1 MLSLALRAA
10 KAYIWRM
17 QLNLIGVKTL
27 YYREVSRFLKV
38 WNQTLTA
45 PMVTT
50 VLFFIILTVAL
61 GRGDREVAGMPFELF
76 IAPGLI
82 MMAVV
87 QNAFANTSSS
97 LMLQKFQGVI
107 VDLLMPP
114 LSAAEI
120 TFSMVAGGMTRG
132 LMVAVTV
139 AIAMYICVPYSI
151 EHPVLAVV
159 YLLLSSA
166 MLAFLGLFT
175 GIWAQSFD
183 QMSAITNYIITPLSF
198 LSGTFYSVHFLP
210 EVWQHISFFNPFFY
224 MIDGFR
230 YALTDHADGDIA
242 TGLWVLSG
250 INVVLALAC
259 WRLLHVGWRLKS

>member
-1 MLSLALRAA
+1 M
-10 KAYIWRM
+10 
-17 QLNLIGVKTL
+17 NLIGVQTL

-61 GRGDREVAGMPFELF
+61 GRGDREVGGMPFELF

-82 MMAVV
+82 MMSVV

-120 TFSMVAGGMTRG
+120 TFSMVMGGVTRG
-132 LMVAVTV
+132 MMVAVTV
-139 AIAMYICVPYSI
+139 AIAMYFCVPYHI
-151 EHPVLAVV
+151 EHPFLSLV
-159 YLLLSSA
+159 YLLLSSS
-166 MLAFLGLFT
+166 MLAFLGLAT

-183 QMSAITNYIITPLSF
+183 QMSAITNYVITPLSF
-198 LSGTFYSVHFLP
+198 LSGTFYSIGHLP
-210 EVWQHISFFNPFFY
+210 PFWEHVSLANPFFY

-230 YALTDHADGDIA
+230 YSITGYADGDIT
-242 TGLWVLSG
+242 TGLLVLIGINIALAVLSWQL
-250 INVVLALAC
+250 LA
-259 WRLLHVGWRLKS
+259 RGWRLKT